1 MECNDEALILKFVE
15 MVLSKPFCL
24 KPVVSEREWTKE
36 SGFWTRD
43 RSLMVRI
50 FFFYLCSSASKTVI
64 RHSLYILGG

>member
-43 RSLMVRI
+43 QNTMEKNH
-50 FFFYLCSSASKTVI
+50 SKFLTAPQP
-64 RHSLYILGG
+64 